1 MSTSKV
7 NVDDDVIPEFDFSRA
22 VPSPFR
28 HLARKGMRFH
38 IVTDG
43 ADLPT
48 YHVIARRRGRTWWIE
63 IDEIDGSGRPARW
76 STIERVARQTIARA
90 QSIDSTA
97 FDLLIDLPPIG

>member
-7 NVDDDVIPEFDFSRA
+7 NVDDDVIPEFDFSRSI
-22 VPSPFR
+22 PSPFR

-48 YHVIARRRGRTWWIE
+48 YHVTSSRLARRFAMN
-63 IDEIDGSGRPARW
+63 SGPRPDCAL
-76 STIERVARQTIARA
+76 VLVQ
-90 QSIDSTA
+90 
-97 FDLLIDLPPIG
+97 